1 MRLHEEDRRF
11 QMHFPS
17 HWPGSTAYSST
28 FFCFVLF
35 SDGILLYSQG
45 WPQIQGPLLLPP
57 GVLGLQ
63 VGHHTPTHISSQK
76 RARRPQPASHPWTRP
91 HALSLGWPLAQAVP
105 TDKCS
110 KCLNNDSCSQASVA
124 D

>member
-11 QMHFPS
+11 QMHSPS
-17 HWPGSTAYSST
+17 HWPGSTVYSST

-57 GVLGLQ
+57 GMLGLQ
-63 VGHHTPTHISSQK
+63 VGHHTQPTLVLK
-76 RARRPQPASHPWTRP
+76 REQGVHNPLVILGRGLMLSH
-91 HALSLGWPLAQAVP
+91 
-105 TDKCS
+105 
-110 KCLNNDSCSQASVA
+110 
-124 D
+124 